1 MQWEVAVFVYWRMNM
16 SKVLFIL
23 NLTGRRI
30 FKSQRRVET
39 TEHTTY
45 FKYFEINALENVKFD
60 GFVSGKTTI

>member
-1 MQWEVAVFVYWRMNM
+1 MNM